1 MRHTESF
8 QLHPPPPLLRLHGGS
23 MTQQGSV
30 EQALDAP
37 LWSRPW
43 MLLGGGSLDKGYLG
57 VSMWLKESVSLIM
70 VSRKIDNEI

>member
-1 MRHTESF
+1 
-8 QLHPPPPLLRLHGGS
+8 